1 MEETNPLLSE
11 EDRLGLSN
19 AAPIDSS
26 EWTGGDPNAV
36 SAPLPEAVV
45 EEQLVEETLT
55 SEEPAET
62 SAPVKEDTSSSNQP
76 KGGVDKWGWHREPAK
91 IGELRIGS
99 DVEGFATDPKYAAEL
114 VLAAPTGV
122 VDTAIDVA
130 NMVLPD
136 PFKVPVVLLILKPFD
151 NRSNT

>member
-62 SAPVKEDTSSSNQP
+62 SAPVQGRYVFKRATKTRRKINTV
-76 KGGVDKWGWHREPAK
+76 GV
-91 IGELRIGS
+91 
-99 DVEGFATDPKYAAEL
+99 
-114 VLAAPTGV
+114 
-122 VDTAIDVA
+122 
-130 NMVLPD
+130 
-136 PFKVPVVLLILKPFD
+136 LILTDQFVM
-151 NRSNT
+151 